1 MRQIESKNQQ
11 KMDFIESNLKD
22 TGVRMEKIKQ
32 ELEIKQN
39 SVKNQNRSL

>member
-1 MRQIESKNQQ
+1 MRQIESQNQQ